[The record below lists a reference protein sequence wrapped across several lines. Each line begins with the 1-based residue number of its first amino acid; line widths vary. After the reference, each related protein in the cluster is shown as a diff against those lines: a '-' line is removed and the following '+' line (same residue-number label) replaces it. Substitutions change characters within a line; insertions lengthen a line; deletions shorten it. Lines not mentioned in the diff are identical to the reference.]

1 MDVVGGSWRSD
12 LRLTSEGADQ
22 DWRRD
27 SGGQVTHIVLPVHYK
42 AGMAKQTDD
51 GIVC

>member
-22 DWRRD
+22 DWRQD
-27 SGGQVTHIVLPVHYK
+27 SGDTHRRACALQGRNGE
-42 AGMAKQTDD
+42 ANR
-51 GIVC
+51 